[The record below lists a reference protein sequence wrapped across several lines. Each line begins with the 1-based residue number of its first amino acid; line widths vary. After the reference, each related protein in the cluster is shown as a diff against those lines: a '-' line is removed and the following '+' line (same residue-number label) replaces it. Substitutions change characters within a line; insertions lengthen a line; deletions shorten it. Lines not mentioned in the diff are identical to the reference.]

1 MHDTHRFEKGKTE
14 IRLTNDAD
22 LPLEIIGRFDE
33 TDLLAASPDSFG
45 VVIPPNSVE
54 LIAVEVSADETLN
67 VDDLPLMT
75 LRWRGRYTESEEKL
89 PTGEG
94 NASLVVSR
102 IYDLPRRSQAAVVDG
117 DLFDWDELPFD
128 IRTPAEID
136 IAAESW
142 TGPEDCSLR
151 FAVEYDDD
159 RLYIAVDVTD
169 DRKIYQRAV
178 AWSQD
183 GIEVRLDGRPD
194 PMRSR
199 NRDRGE
205 ERVIIAVSPDEV
217 LENVSLYR
225 QSELD
230 SLGVEAIGIASAKG
244 HVYEMSIPISYVEER
259 QGKDWRRI
267 RLSIAVDDYDDPA
280 GPLAQLWWLPAWR
293 NSTNFEGSGTFER
306 E

>member
-1 MHDTHRFEKGKTE
+1 MSSESARSCTTPTGLRRARTE

-22 LPLEIIGRFDE
+22 LPLR
-33 TDLLAASPDSFG
+33 LSAASMRRTCLLPRPNSFG

-128 IRTPAEID
+128 IRTPGRDRHCSRILD
-136 IAAESW
+136 
-142 TGPEDCSLR
+142 GPEDCSLR

-183 GIEVRLDGRPD
+183 GIEVRLDGSSRPD
-194 PMRSR
+194 ALAQSRSR
-199 NRDRGE
+199 RGAGHY
-205 ERVIIAVSPDEV
+205 R
-217 LENVSLYR
+217 R
-225 QSELD
+225 QS
-230 SLGVEAIGIASAKG
+230 
-244 HVYEMSIPISYVEER
+244 
-259 QGKDWRRI
+259 
-267 RLSIAVDDYDDPA
+267 
-280 GPLAQLWWLPAWR
+280 
-293 NSTNFEGSGTFER
+293 
-306 E
+306 

>member
-1 MHDTHRFEKGKTE
+1 M
-14 IRLTNDAD
+14 
-22 LPLEIIGRFDE
+22 
-33 TDLLAASPDSFG
+33 
-45 VVIPPNSVE
+45 IPPNSAE
-54 LIAVEVSADETLN
+54 LIAVEVSADEMLN

-75 LRWRGRYTESEEKL
+75 LRWRGRYTETEGKF

-94 NASLVVSR
+94 SSSLVVSR

-117 DLFDWDELPFD
+117 DLSDWAELPFD
-128 IRTPAEID
+128 IRVPAEID
-136 IAAESW
+136 IAAKSW
-142 TGPEDCSLR
+142 MGPEDCSWR

-205 ERVIIAVSPDEV
+205 ERIIIAIGPDEK
-217 LENVSLYR
+217 LESMSLYR
-225 QSELD
+225 PSDLD
-230 SLGVEAIGIASAKG
+230 SLGVEAIGIPSAKG

-259 QGKDWRRI
+259 QGKDWKRI

-293 NSTNFEGSGTFER
+293 NRTNFQGSGTFER